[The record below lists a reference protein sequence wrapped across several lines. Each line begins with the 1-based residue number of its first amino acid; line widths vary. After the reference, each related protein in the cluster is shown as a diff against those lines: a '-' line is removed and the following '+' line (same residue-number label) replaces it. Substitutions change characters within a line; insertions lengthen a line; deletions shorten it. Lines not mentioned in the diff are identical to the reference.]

1 MYGISSSQ
9 YEEDDRDILIP
20 ALENMFR
27 HLMNFVNWKR
37 FPSFDFVFEKKNEWN
52 WYSYFKTY
60 LNKH

>member
-9 YEEDDRDILIP
+9 YEEDERDILIP

-37 FPSFDFVFEKKNEWN
+37 FPSFDFVFEKKMNGTDILIL
-52 WYSYFKTY
+52 K
-60 LNKH
+60 LI